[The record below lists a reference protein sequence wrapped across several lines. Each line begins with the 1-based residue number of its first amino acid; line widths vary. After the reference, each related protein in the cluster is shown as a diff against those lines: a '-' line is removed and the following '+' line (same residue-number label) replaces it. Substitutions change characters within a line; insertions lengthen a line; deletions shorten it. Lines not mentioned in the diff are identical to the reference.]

1 MELSIDELEAAYQ
14 AKIVERQELLD
25 KANAV
30 TGAAAIIKSLL
41 DQARAEADKETK
53 KKKK

>member
-1 MELSIDELEAAYQ
+1 MELSIEELEAAYQ
-14 AKIVERQELLD
+14 VKLIERQDFLD

-30 TGAAAIIKSLL
+30 AGAAAIIKSLL
-41 DQARAEADKETK
+41 DKAKAEADKETK